1 MSNDRKFL
9 LVILLLTGL
18 AFPAVAQEKD
28 PLYRRVLEKIRTLDA
43 GLDPAFIYQLDPHWS
58 VALTGG
64 VRQAGIRQDYSFL
77 TNMSRMDDHGII
89 EERDSPSWMSSSLQG
104 PVEGVAGLQV
114 GYGNV
119 GLSFSQRVS
128 RNGEDRNRNFS
139 FDYLSSG
146 YAVQLQYFDFT
157 QPMDFRLTISEP
169 GEWDY
174 YSDGGKTR
182 NPGRMQTFIADMF
195 YFFNNQRFSYP
206 AVYKGTKIQ
215 RRSAGSW
222 MFGTKVINSI
232 LENDPEEELSLWTG
246 GLAKESTL
254 QVSVGGGFSYNY
266 VPFHR
271 QPAGNGL
278 KGLRNLT
285 FNVTFLPMVTLFNQF
300 TTTFRILL
308 GGDFDTRV
316 NTMYGNLL
324 VNYVARTGVSYTWDR
339 MQVNLS
345 GSYDSYR
352 YRGVNKIEGVVD
364 DRVETTGRFER
375 WNVSLRLCR
384 MF

>member
-1 MSNDRKFL
+1 MHSRSLILTFL
-9 LVILLLTGL
+9 LSVFLTPGL
-18 AFPAVAQEKD
+18 VAQEKGG
-28 PLYRRVLEKIRTLDA
+28 LVHRLLEKIRTPDRRYDA
-43 GLDPAFIYQLDPHWS
+43 AYIYQPAPRWHVDVTS
-58 VALTGG
+58 
-64 VRQAGIRQDYSFL
+64 GIRRAGVLQENRFVMFYGLPDEEGTIIL
-77 TNMSRMDDHGII
+77 TA
-89 EERDSPSWMSSSLQG
+89 G
-104 PVEGVAGLQV
+104 PATLETALKGDFETT
-114 GYGNV
+114 V
-119 GLSFSQRVS
+119 GLSAGYGGLAGSFSRTLGKDKS
-128 RNGEDRNRNFS
+128 HSNTTFS
-139 FDYLSSG
+139 FDLMMSG
-146 YAVQLQYFDFT
+146 VALQLQYFNFS
-157 QPMDFRLTISEP
+157 QPMEYALSVENAPSLDVSGTT
-169 GEWDY
+169 D
-174 YSDGGKTR
+174 
-182 NPGRMQTFIADMF
+182 NPGRMRALIADVF
-195 YFFNNQRFSYP
+195 YTFRRHRFDYS
-206 AVYKGTKIQ
+206 AVYKGGKIQ
-215 RRSAGSW
+215 RKSAGSW

-232 LENDPEEELSLWTG
+232 VENDPEEELSLWTG